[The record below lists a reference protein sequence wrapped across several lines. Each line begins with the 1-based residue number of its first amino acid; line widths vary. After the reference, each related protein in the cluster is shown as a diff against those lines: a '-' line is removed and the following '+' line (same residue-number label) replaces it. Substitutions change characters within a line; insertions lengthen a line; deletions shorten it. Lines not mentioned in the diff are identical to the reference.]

1 MKINFFILLVLAPL
15 LSYSQVTIPRE
26 QIDNVYKGLKGY
38 EWYKEHYPKA
48 VQANDSLVGIIREQ
62 HCNLET
68 YIKRQQQ
75 HDAKLIELYEQKEK
89 LAVKIE
95 KNKSLGWLWFG
106 LGTLTGILITTQI
119 K

>member
-1 MKINFFILLVLAPL
+1 MKYLIILLLPL
-15 LSYSQVTIPRE
+15 ISYSQVTIPQE

-48 VQANDSLVGIIREQ
+48 VQANDSLVRIIEDMDG
-62 HCNLET
+62 NLQS
-68 YIKRQQQ
+68 YIKRQKQ